1 MSGVIEDNG
10 EVVVTEAAVPAPV
23 TSTRAKIINGF
34 RWLAIL
40 VVVAFAVYQLVKN
53 WDEFWRTLDGIPWES
68 SVLSLL
74 MVIGSMA
81 ATVYSW
87 QVLVDDLGS
96 PIGYRRGA
104 QIFLVGQLGKYVPGS
119 VWGYLLQM
127 ELGKKAGLARAR
139 VFVASLV
146 HLGVILVSAMLA
158 GLIALPVIFPTSP
171 NARWMLAVLPIGLLL
186 MHPKVL
192 TWGTSLVLRVL
203 RRPPLDH
210 QFGWATIG
218 KVLGGSAVAK
228 VLHGLHLWLLANSI
242 GAPGWFGLLLC
253 IGAMSLAMTAGT
265 VAFIFPAGVGAR
277 EVVIVAV
284 LVTSGIGV
292 VQAGAIAAVSRVM
305 FLIADLITAGG
316 AALAARGQ
324 LSLRS

>member
-1 MSGVIEDNG
+1 MSGVIEG
-10 EVVVTEAAVPAPV
+10 KESVVATSPKVAKP
-23 TSTRAKIINGF
+23 TSTRTKVVNGL
-34 RWLAIL
+34 RWVAIAIVL
-40 VVVAFAVYQLVKN
+40 GFAGYQLYNN
-53 WDEFWRTLDGIPWES
+53 WGEFWQTLDGIPWQS

-81 ATVYSW
+81 ATVYGW
-87 QVLVDDLGS
+87 QVLIDDLGA
-96 PIGYRRGA
+96 PITYRKGA

-127 ELGKKAGLARAR
+127 ELGRKAGLARAR

-146 HLGVILVSAMLA
+146 HLGVILVSAMLV

-171 NARWMLAVLPIGLLL
+171 NARWILVVLPLGLMA

-210 QFGWATIG
+210 QLRWVTIG
-218 KVLGGSAVAK
+218 KVLSASGVAK
-228 VLHGLHLWLLANSI
+228 VLHGLHLWLLANSV

-284 LVTSGIGV
+284 LVASGIGV
-292 VQAGAIAAVSRVM
+292 VQAGAFAAVSRVM
-305 FLIADLITAGG
+305 FLVADLITAGG
-316 AALAARGQ
+316 AAVAARD
-324 LSLRS
+324 LLPRRS